1 MKFVKR
7 TQYVIVNDDDS
18 KIDEKTEKSVLALM
32 KVFQDNSV
40 NGSWSPVGEK
50 AAFRMAMAVMDNY
63 TIASKNW
70 RKKGG
75 KKYETIN

>member
-1 MKFVKR
+1 MKMVKR
-7 TQYVIVNDDDS
+7 TQFVIVNDDDT

-70 RKKGG
+70 RKK
-75 KKYETIN
+75 K